1 MSGKIQKKNYTSLEY
16 LELIAH
22 FRTYGN
28 VKFEVMND
36 FKQVYQTW
44 FPETFNRLE
53 LEYELNNGN
62 RKLKTLQVNK
72 NNMLVLKNKIENNK
86 VKITEL

>member
-1 MSGKIQKKNYTSLEY
+1 MTYI
-16 LELIAH
+16 ELIAH
-22 FRTYGN
+22 FRAFGN
-28 VKFEVMND
+28 VKLEVMND

-53 LEYELNNGN
+53 SEYELNNGN
-62 RKLKTLQVNK
+62 RKLKILQVNK